1 MHRVRPS
8 RFPQQPSLSRS
19 ARLPPPSRQRAVS
32 KAFSSFLPRSF
43 KFRPP
48 DHRREGRKLASAM
61 GFCKHYLR
69 SCRRFARAAVFRMT
83 LSGVRGWSVGLEH
96 EGRLDRSTDLM
107 LTLLNGHRP
116 AERRPSPRHT
126 CGHLSVN
133 AWLAEPN
140 EVPELRTDAFG
151 IRLRLTARIGGRLP
165 GRFQPHRVVGRDQP
179 IRPVDPSRQALVV
192 SVINCPVISGSLR
205 RVEIREIARWPSE

>member
-8 RFPQQPSLSRS
+8 RFPPQPTLSRS

-69 SCRRFARAAVFRMT
+69 SCWRFARAAVFRMT

-116 AERRPSPRHT
+116 AERRPSTRRHT

-140 EVPELRTDAFG
+140 EVPELRTDALG
-151 IRLRLTARIGGRLP
+151 IRLRLTAPLT
-165 GRFQPHRVVGRDQP
+165 HRRAP
-179 IRPVDPSRQALVV
+179 PSRAPSTPPGLSSETSQYGPSIRAARSLVV
-192 SVINCPVISGSLR
+192 SVINRPMTSGSLR
-205 RVEIREIARWPSE
+205 RAA